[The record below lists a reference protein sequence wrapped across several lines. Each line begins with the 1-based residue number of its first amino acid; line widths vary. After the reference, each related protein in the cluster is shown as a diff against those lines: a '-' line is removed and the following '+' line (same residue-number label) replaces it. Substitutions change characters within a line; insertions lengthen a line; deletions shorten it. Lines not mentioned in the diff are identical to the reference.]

1 MQVQR
6 VEAFMSLYGP
16 SRALWASCIPSFLRS
31 LCNPGLRGSRS
42 SLIGRTD
49 FQPLLPLCLAAL
61 SGFSLCSCGDNQ
73 TQGHGEQPQHIVVI
87 TLDTT
92 RADSLGPW
100 GGDPELTPALTKL
113 ASESIVFKDA
123 MTPAPT
129 TLAAHTSIFTG
140 RSPRSHG
147 VPRNG
152 FVVNPA
158 NLTLAELLGEAG
170 FDTLAVIG
178 SFALESMFGLD
189 QGFARYDEEFGL
201 EYSPGLYD
209 QNQRRAGAVTDR
221 ALQLL
226 DGSLGQA
233 SDRRV
238 FLFAHYFDAH
248 APYDPPE
255 SALTRAGLEP
265 GERAD
270 LEDLGRAVEAHHQQA
285 AGMPLGARWVFSNGL
300 LPEFLDGAKGEALE
314 GDERLKRLYE
324 AELNYM
330 DQELGRLLD
339 GLEERG
345 VLDDCLLVLTTDHG
359 ETFWEH
365 GDFWNHGLATYQT
378 TVQVPLM
385 IRLPGGRQAGVE
397 VDQAV
402 STLDVFPTICAQLNL
417 DAPAVAEGVDLSPA
431 FAGALL
437 PERSLI
443 SEATQPVGEVERGAQ
458 WLNQAKAK
466 AARKGRWKYV
476 YTPYLAG
483 REELYDIAVDPGER
497 VNLLLKPTLEHV
509 EKASELRGEI
519 ETWSSTLTPLPS
531 SFESAQ
537 MDAVRRRLEA
547 LGYSGEDD

>member
-1 MQVQR
+1 M
-6 VEAFMSLYGP
+6 
-16 SRALWASCIPSFLRS
+16 
-31 LCNPGLRGSRS
+31 GS
-42 SLIGRTD
+42 
-49 FQPLLPLCLAAL
+49 
-61 SGFSLCSCGDNQ
+61 CSCGDGQ
-73 TQGHGEQPQHIVVI
+73 DQGGAGQPKYVVLI
-87 TLDTT
+87 SLDTT
-92 RADSLGPW
+92 RADSLGAW
-100 GGDPELTPALTKL
+100 GGDAELTPALTKL
-113 ASESIVFKDA
+113 AAESIVFKDA

-129 TLAAHTSIFTG
+129 TLAAHTSVFTG

-152 FVVNPA
+152 FVVHPD
-158 NLTLAELLGEAG
+158 NLTLAELLGGEG
-170 FDTLAVIG
+170 FDTLAVVG

-221 ALQLL
+221 ALELL

-248 APYDPPE
+248 APYDPPQK
-255 SALTRAGLEP
+255 ALARAGLEL

-270 LEDLGRAVEAHHQQA
+270 LEDIARAVEAHHQEA
-285 AGMPLGARWVFSNGL
+285 AGMRLGSRWTFSNGL
-300 LPEFLDGAKGEALE
+300 LPELLDGAKGDALE
-314 GDERLKRLYE
+314 GDERLRRLYE

-330 DQELGRLLD
+330 DEELGRLLD
-339 GLEERG
+339 GLRERG
-345 VLDDCLLVLTTDHG
+345 VLDDCLLVLTADHG

-385 IRLPGGRQAGVE
+385 FRLPGGQLAGVE
-397 VDQAV
+397 VEQAV
-402 STLDVFPTICAQLNL
+402 STLDIFPTICAQLGL
-417 DAPAVAEGVDLSPA
+417 EAPSQVEGIDLSPS
-431 FAGALL
+431 FGGAAL
-437 PERSLI
+437 PTRALI